1 MGFGADRFRLLV
13 VLKRVTTT
21 ASEDD
26 PIIFFIVF
34 DTVCTVP
41 FFLVFRKFW
50 YPMKKCHPNLMR
62 DFIYDK

>member
-13 VLKRVTTT
+13 FLKRATTT

-41 FFLVFRKFW
+41 FFSCVSEVLV
-50 YPMKKCHPNLMR
+50 PHEEVPS
-62 DFIYDK
+62 